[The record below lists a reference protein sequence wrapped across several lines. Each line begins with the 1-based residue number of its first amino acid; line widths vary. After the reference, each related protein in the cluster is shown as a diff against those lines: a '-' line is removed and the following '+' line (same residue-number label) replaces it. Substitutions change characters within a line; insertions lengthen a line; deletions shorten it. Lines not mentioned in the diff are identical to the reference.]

1 MQATLTAFDFE
12 NARAIA
18 GSVALHAVAA
28 LGLFSFI
35 AAPVE
40 ILPQQVI
47 QISMVAPPSVQ
58 EVKVQKP
65 VQETVIESEPEKTE
79 ISPKKIAVKKEPEPI
94 KPVQEKK
101 ASHQDQ
107 QVTSPSQVSP
117 VAGSVPDAA
126 PATQMVTTT
135 PSFDASYLKNPA
147 PEYPSQ
153 AKRRGM
159 EGVVMLGV
167 LVAEDGVAKSVDI
180 AQSSGFSMLDASALD
195 TVKRWKFVP
204 AKRGNESVEARV
216 MVPIE
221 FRLE

>member
-1 MQATLTAFDFE
+1 MQTSLTAFDAE

-18 GSVALHAVAA
+18 GSVALHAVVA
-28 LGLFSFI
+28 LGLISFV
-35 AAPVE
+35 APVE

-47 QISMVAPPSVQ
+47 QISMVAPPPAQ
-58 EVKVQKP
+58 EMNPQKA
-65 VQETVIESEPEKTE
+65 VEEQKIKSE
-79 ISPKKIAVKKEPEPI
+79 PKKIEKSQKKLAVEKEQQSI
-94 KPVQEKK
+94 QPVKEKK
-101 ASHQDQ
+101 ANQLKQEVASLSQL
-107 QVTSPSQVSP
+107 SPAAGTAPDAQP
-117 VAGSVPDAA
+117 VA
-126 PATQMVTTT
+126 QMVTTT

-167 LVAEDGVAKSVDI
+167 LVAENGLAKSVNI
-180 AQSSGFSMLDASALD
+180 AKSSGFAMLDASALD

>member
-1 MQATLTAFDFE
+1 MQLALTSFDFE

-18 GSVALHAVAA
+18 GSIALHAVAVLA
-28 LGLFSFI
+28 LFSFV
-35 AAPVE
+35 APVE

-47 QISMVAPPSVQ
+47 QISMVAPPPAQ
-58 EVKVQKP
+58 EVTPQK
-65 VQETVIESEPEKTE
+65 TVEKQIIKAE
-79 ISPKKIAVKKEPEPI
+79 PKKIEKSTKKMAVK
-94 KPVQEKK
+94 QEKQSIQPVK
-101 ASHQDQ
+101 EKRLSPPKQALASLSQL
-107 QVTSPSQVSP
+107 SPA
-117 VAGSVPDAA
+117 AGKMPDALPIA
-126 PATQMVTTT
+126 QMVTTT

-147 PEYPSQ
+147 PEYPSR

-167 LVAEDGVAKSVDI
+167 LVAENGLAKSVNI
-180 AQSSGFSMLDASALD
+180 AKSSGFSMLDASALD